1 MLTRALH
8 ANGVVTY
15 QSPLL
20 AEVGGSGV
28 VHAFSTRSGG
38 VSGAPFDTLN
48 LGNPAAGEPQDGEEN
63 LVENYRRLQEAIGA
77 EGYPRA
83 WVSQVHGRRVELFD
97 REPENEYAETLEAEV
112 RDRFSGQLAAD
123 AIVTT
128 VPGVL
133 LTIRVADCVP
143 VLLASADGKVVAA
156 VHAGWRGVV
165 GNIAGK
171 AVRAMGEAGVSP
183 GQLVA
188 AIGPSISLE
197 HYEVGEEVSI
207 AFFRADLSEAVSSR
221 FGPKPHIDLQRAL
234 RMQLLR
240 AGLAEGQIDGH
251 DRCTF
256 RDQAEFFSHRRD
268 HGRTGRLAAVIAAR
282 NNS

>member
-1 MLTRALH
+1 MLTRTH
-8 ANGVVTY
+8 HPNGVITY
-15 QSPLL
+15 QSSRL
-20 AEVGGSGV
+20 AQVGA
-28 VHAFSTRSGG
+28 VHAFSTRIGG
-38 VSGAPFDTLN
+38 VSTAPFDTLN
-48 LGNPAAGEPQDGEEN
+48 LGNPGGGGGGELQDAEEN
-63 LVENYRRLQEAIGA
+63 LVENYRRLQAAIGA
-77 EGYPRA
+77 GAYPRA

-143 VLLASADGKVVAA
+143 VLLASEGGKVVAA

-171 AVRAMGEAGVSP
+171 AVRALGEAGISP

-197 HYEVGEEVSI
+197 HFEVGEEVSLE
-207 AFFRADLSEAVSSR
+207 FLRADLSEAVSNR
-221 FGPKPHIDLQRAL
+221 FGAKPHIDLQKAL

-240 AGLAEGQIDGH
+240 AGLPESHIDGH
-251 DRCTF
+251 DLCTF
-256 RDQAEFFSHRRD
+256 RDQTEFFSHRRD
-268 HGRTGRLAAVIAAR
+268 HGRTGRLAALIAAR